1 MDINETKIRTGDDWN
16 TLFKSIYTQHY
27 SNLCSYARMFVT
39 NSEEAEEIVQNCI
52 FKLWEQHKSFDTIDN
67 LSSYLFRVVKNR
79 CLNEIAHKKIE
90 GRYLSEAWVELK
102 ALELESLQIDDYQE
116 KRELQ
121 LKKAIEELP
130 ERSKEILTLS
140 KFEGLKNKEIAQKL
154 DISIKA
160 VEAGITRAFSLLRK
174 SLNKD

>member
-1 MDINETKIRTGDDWN
+1 MVTNETKIRTRDDWN

-39 NSEEAEEIVQNCI
+39 NSEDAEEIVQNCI
-52 FKLWEQHKSFDTIDN
+52 FKLWEQRENFDTIDN
-67 LSSYLFRVVKNR
+67 LKSYIFRSVKNQ
-79 CLNEIAHKKIE
+79 CLNEIGHKKTE
-90 GRYLSEAWVELK
+90 GKYQSQAWVELK
-102 ALELESLQIDDYQE
+102 ALELESLQTDDNQE
-116 KRELQ
+116 KREMQ

-154 DISIKA
+154 DISIKS

-174 SLNKD
+174 ALNSD